1 MGISNA
7 THEFKVDD
15 NTHIRIFLAFLCST
29 KTNDLLTIYLARKIV
44 QTCQSFVTTSTR
56 LGIQSNQASGDY
68 VIRTRSTHEEADTS
82 IIYYA
87 AELHKKN
94 LSVHIYS
101 PDTDVMVLAL
111 AKIQDLGDNTVII
124 MGSSQ
129 NRQWIPLLPIY
140 HTLGD
145 ERVHA
150 LMGSH
155 ALSRSDIT
163 GRILGKSKSSWWA
176 EFVQADVQVIRSL
189 SRLGIGDKPTPDV
202 LSHCE

>member
-44 QTCQSFVTTSTR
+44 QTCQSFVTTSTH
-56 LGIQSNQASGDY
+56 LGIQSYRASGDY
-68 VIRTRSTHEEADTS
+68 VIRAKSMHEEADTS

-87 AELHKKN
+87 AELHQKN

-124 MGSSQ
+124 MESSQ
-129 NRQWIPLLPIY
+129 NHQWIPLLPMY
-140 HTLGD
+140 CTLGD

-155 ALSRSDIT
+155 ALSGCDIT
-163 GRILGKSKSSWWA
+163 ECILGKSKSSWWA
-176 EFVQADVQVIRSL
+176 EFVEADGEVIQLL
-189 SRLGIGDKPTPDV
+189 SHFGIGDTNF
-202 LSHCE
+202 